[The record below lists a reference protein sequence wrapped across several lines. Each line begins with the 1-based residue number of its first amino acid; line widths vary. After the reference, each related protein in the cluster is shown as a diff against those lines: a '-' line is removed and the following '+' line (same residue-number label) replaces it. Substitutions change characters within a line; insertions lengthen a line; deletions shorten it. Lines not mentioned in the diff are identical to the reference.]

1 MAFIYKKGKNSLIV
15 DGPTYREVSVL
26 SLILSYLG

>member
-15 DGPTYREVSVL
+15 DDPTYREIIAL